1 MKIILFGGAFNPVHN
16 EHVAMLRAATAQIG
30 AEKVI
35 IMPTAVSPH
44 KTGQITAPPSA
55 RAEMCRLAFSGLGEV
70 SDFEINKGGASY
82 SYITCEYLRHMY
94 PDDEIYFLMGADMF
108 ACFSDWVYPERILK
122 CVRIAV
128 CAREGSEDIA
138 GAEKR
143 FEETFGEQ
151 AIIIGYTGAK
161 VSSTRVRA
169 SVALGYDVS
178 DCVPAAVAKYIK
190 SNNLYSIPGLAKAQK
205 LMSKSRAAHTLR
217 VAFMAAENCRRFKIT
232 EKTALTAAALHDA
245 AKNLK
250 LSDKLL
256 KGFVPPEGVPENV
269 MHQYS
274 GAYLAEH
281 AFGVTDPDILNA
293 IRYHTS
299 GRAGMSD
306 LEKLICF
313 SDMLEEGRDYEGVER
328 LRELFK
334 QDVNVCAEQALK
346 EELEHLKAEGKG
358 IYPLTQQAYEYFRDL
373 NKTNKTLQNQ

>member
-16 EHVAMLRAATAQIG
+16 EHVAMLKAATAQIG

-245 AKNLK
+245 AKK
-250 LSDKLL
+250 
-256 KGFVPPEGVPENV
+256 
-269 MHQYS
+269 
-274 GAYLAEH
+274 
-281 AFGVTDPDILNA
+281 
-293 IRYHTS
+293 
-299 GRAGMSD
+299 
-306 LEKLICF
+306 
-313 SDMLEEGRDYEGVER
+313 
-328 LRELFK
+328 FK
-334 QDVNVCAEQALK
+334 
-346 EELEHLKAEGKG
+346 
-358 IYPLTQQAYEYFRDL
+358 TFR
-373 NKTNKTLQNQ
+373 